1 MARWAVFAGLTALVL
16 FVLLALAR
24 ASQSTIDDTSSA
36 VDDASAVDDTI
47 STVGDGSPTTEPVPS
62 RRDED
67 VPPDSPLDHD
77 DRDPIEQPSAGPDRT
92 RRSPSFSTGALLAN
106 VALSQGLFAV
116 VLVGGAWYARIPPT
130 ALGVRT
136 APLSTGLPALGIGI
150 VVGIGLYLVNELGT
164 LGANAVGIETPDA
177 LRESLAPD
185 SRAGWIVLLGVVLPT
200 IAIFEELLFRA
211 ALIGALS
218 AGFGLSP
225 WLLAVLSSVAF
236 ALGHGAQ
243 GTIGMVATGGLGFV
257 LAGAFVLT
265 GSLLVVVVAHYLV
278 NALEFAVH
286 ESLGVE
292 WS

>member
-24 ASQSTIDDTSSA
+24 ASQSTIDDGSST
-36 VDDASAVDDTI
+36 VDDASAIDDTT
-47 STVGDGSPTTEPVPS
+47 STVGNTPSSVEPVPT

-67 VPPDSPLDHD
+67 VSPDSPLDYD
-77 DRDPIEQPSAGPDRT
+77 ARDSIEQPSAGPDGT

-116 VLVGGAWYARIPPT
+116 VLIGGAWYAEIPLA
-130 ALGVRT
+130 ALGLDG
-136 APLSTGLPALGIGI
+136 APLSTGLPALGVGI
-150 VVGIGLYLVNELGT
+150 VVGVGLYLVNELGT
-164 LGANAVGIETPDA
+164 LGANAAGIETPDA

-185 SRAGWIVLLGVVLPT
+185 SRTGWAVLLGVVLPT

-211 ALIGALS
+211 ALIGALA

-225 WLLAVLSSVAF
+225 WLLAVLSSIAF

-257 LAGAFVLT
+257 LASVFVLT
-265 GSLLVVVVAHYLV
+265 GSFLAVVIAHYLV
-278 NALEFAVH
+278 NALEFVVH
-286 ESLGVE
+286 ESLAVE